1 MLRIRATPGGT
12 YVEAMHP
19 SQRPAPR
26 GTRPKWIA
34 ATVAS
39 ALLSGL
45 IALAGLICGLFSLMF
60 FDDPSAPGAYAALV
74 GMLLFAAS
82 CVATLAVPL
91 AFWLWGR
98 RAEDAGRRLMLC
110 STGYLLPVLFGVIQF
125 GVLMH

>member
-1 MLRIRATPGGT
+1 MLRIRGPPGTT

-19 SQRPAPR
+19 YHQPPPR
-26 GTRPKWIA
+26 GTRPRWIV

-45 IALAGLICGLFSLMF
+45 VALAGLFCGLFMLMF

-91 AFWLWGR
+91 VFWLWGR
-98 RAEDAGRRLMLC
+98 RAEDAGRRLVLC
-110 STGYLLPVLFGVIQF
+110 STGYLVPVLFGVVQF
-125 GVLMH
+125 AVLMH